1 LRLDPFIRRNYQQHE
16 IDAAYASEHVA
27 HKTLVPGD
35 INESEPNPS
44 AIRSRELEMSKSDVD
59 GDAAS
64 FFLFEAIGIDSG
76 QRFHERCF
84 AMINMSGG
92 PHNHG
97 LHLR

>member
-1 LRLDPFIRRNYQQHE
+1 
-16 IDAAYASEHVA
+16 
-27 HKTLVPGD
+27 
-35 INESEPNPS
+35 
-44 AIRSRELEMSKSDVD
+44 MSKSDVD

-64 FFLFEAIGIDSG
+64 FYLFEAIGIDSG